1 MTEQATTA
9 GPSPATTPLWRR
21 RRWVVGHLICLAL
34 ITVFVNCG
42 LWQLSRLHERR
53 ERNHLQ
59 AARMTAAAQ
68 PLDRVVASVGTDLG
82 AATYRRVSVRGDWVG
97 DGTLLVR
104 SRSLNQRA
112 GYHVLGIVETAP
124 GRGVVVNR
132 GFAPVGGGGEEAIRA
147 SLAAHGPVR
156 LTGIVRAPEV
166 RGSIGPKDPAD
177 GRLTVLN
184 RVDVARIQRQSDLAL
199 APVFVQLASVSPEP
213 ALPEILPLPDTSDEG
228 PHLDYAG
235 QWFLFATI
243 GAVGWPFVV
252 RRAIRADRGEIVDT
266 PVDG

>member
-1 MTEQATTA
+1 MTRSATL
-9 GPSPATTPLWRR
+9 GEPQMTPLWRQ

-59 AARMTAAAQ
+59 AARMAAIAQ
-68 PLDRVVASVGTDLG
+68 PLDRVVTSVGPDLDE
-82 AATYRRVSVRGDWVG
+82 ARFRRVSVTGDWLAE
-97 DGTLLVR
+97 GTLLVR

-112 GYHVLGIVETAP
+112 GYHVLGIVVTRP
-124 GRGVVVNR
+124 GHGVVINR
-132 GFAPVGGGGEEAIRA
+132 GFAPVGGGGEDAIRT
-147 SLAAHGPVR
+147 SLSATGPVR
-156 LTGIVRAPEV
+156 LTGIVRASEV
-166 RGSIGPKDPAD
+166 RGSIGPKDPST

-184 RVDVARIQRQSDLAL
+184 RVDVGRIQQQTGVTL
-199 APVFVQLASVSPEP
+199 APVFVQLSSVSPAP
-213 ALPEILPLPDTSDEG
+213 ALPQVLPLPDTSDEG

-243 GAVGWPFVV
+243 GSIGWPFVV
-252 RRAIRADRGEIVDT
+252 RRAVRADRGEIVDT
-266 PVDG
+266 PAD